1 MSVETLLIVLPIC
14 SFIIVAAGYTIYV
27 KLSERKSHLEK
38 VKILRE
44 ERIERQN
51 QLNSLLEKRKR
62 RSQALRKKQP

>member
-14 SFIIVAAGYTIYV
+14 SFIIVATGYTIYV

-62 RSQALRKKQP
+62 RSQVLRKKQP

>member
-14 SFIIVAAGYTIYV
+14 SFIIVAVGYTIYV
-27 KLSERKSHLEK
+27 KLSEGKSHLEK

-44 ERIERQN
+44 ERAERQN

-62 RSQALRKKQP
+62 RSQELRKKQP

>member
-14 SFIIVAAGYTIYV
+14 SFIIVATGYTIYV

-62 RSQALRKKQP
+62 RAQELRKKQP

>member
-14 SFIIVAAGYTIYV
+14 SFIIVATGYTIYV